1 MPKESFFS
9 VKDIF
14 RDRRKLTVF
23 GVCVGLALLMW
34 LLTSLGKDYNTTFF
48 IPVKYSNFPENKTLL
63 NEMSDRLAVNVS
75 GTGYDLLKYDGR
87 LEGDTLVI
95 NLNNLKISV
104 IGGYQRGTLDP
115 AIISK
120 DLQERLNGMLAI
132 NSVLTDS
139 LEFVFDLKV
148 TRIVPVRPVVEFSV
162 PHGFVLLDSV
172 IAFPNEIE
180 IIGALSVLDTLA
192 YIKTDTLRLGE
203 VNKASNNTVMIS
215 RSVVGSD
222 ATFSHD
228 SLQVIVNIDQLTE
241 KSFLLEPKIL
251 NVPDSINL
259 LLFPSSVEVIMQV
272 PLSRY
277 DDVLEEDVQL
287 NVDFNDYNPDYP
299 TLPLK
304 LESWPVQAKN
314 VKLKDQQVEVVLSRV
329 QE

>member
-23 GVCVGLALLMW
+23 GVCVGLALMMW

-48 IPVKYSNFPENKTLL
+48 VPVKYSNFPENKTLL
-63 NEMSDRLAVNVS
+63 NEISDRVAVNVS
-75 GTGYDLLKYDGR
+75 GSGYDLLKYDGR
-87 LEGDTLVI
+87 LENDTLVI

-148 TRIVPVRPVVEFSV
+148 TRIVPVQPMVEFNV
-162 PHGFVLLDSV
+162 PKGYVLLDSV
-172 IAFPNEIE
+172 MSTPNEVE
-180 IIGALSVLDTLA
+180 IIGALSVLDTLSS
-192 YIKTDTLRLGE
+192 IKTDTLRLGE
-203 VNKASNNTVMIS
+203 LSKATTKTIMLS
-215 RSVVGSD
+215 RAVVGQD
-222 ATFSHD
+222 AVLSHD
-228 SLQVIVNIDQLTE
+228 SVQLTVNIDQLTE
-241 KSFLLEPKIL
+241 KSFLLEPQKL

-272 PLSRY
+272 PISRY
-277 DDVLEEDVQL
+277 DDILERDIQL
-287 NVDFNDYNPDYP
+287 NVDFQDYNPEYP
-299 TLPLK
+299 TLPLN
-304 LESWPVQAKN
+304 LVSWPVQAKN
-314 VKLKDQQVEVVLSRV
+314 VKLKDQQVEVVLSRN